1 MEFLTVKPKSLE
13 GTYRRV
19 IYRMSYD
26 NWQNDTYAKKWLN
39 QLTEANKR
47 NTVEP
52 FEAWLNFIKMSPT
65 EQIMKR
71 MKDLRSDNPQVRGF
85 FEDKLIEFMHLLET
99 QSIKSTTIHRKL
111 SAIRS
116 FFTHN
121 RLKLQFARGQLRPRV
136 NESEKVTQEW
146 ILANEE
152 IRALYSVASVRNRAL
167 LLCLYQS
174 GFSPIDVSKLNI
186 EHLRQGQKTVYETED
201 HLYIDKLREK
211 TSIHQKTCVSSECV
225 FDIQNM
231 LKERGSPKTG
241 ALFVSE
247 KGMRLSPRFINDA
260 MKSLCEKAH
269 GKQLC
274 KEFKTKNLRDS
285 YNDALL
291 RADIKQE
298 LKDVL
303 MGHKR
308 LGARGHYHCSPTTI
322 KETYQ
327 KAFKSLSINH
337 GTQTKQALKQ
347 VQQSIIGLSQTIAK
361 QQDQINELRGKL
373 ESFFKA
379 LDESPYLI
387 KETTTPNGKK
397 QYLLIKT
404 KKIEKPKNWSV
415 S

>member
-1 MEFLTVKPKSLE
+1 
-13 GTYRRV
+13 
-19 IYRMSYD
+19 MSYD
-26 NWQNDTYAKKWLN
+26 NWQNDVYAKKWLG

-47 NTVEP
+47 NAIEP
-52 FEAWLNFIKMSPT
+52 FQAWLSFIKMTPT
-65 EQIMKR
+65 EQINKR
-71 MKDLRSDNPQVRGF
+71 MEDLQSRNPQTRGF

-99 QSIKSTTIHRKL
+99 QNIKSTTIHRKL

-121 RLKLQFARGQLRPRV
+121 RLQLKFARGQLRPRV

-152 IRALYSVASVRNRAL
+152 IRALYGVGSVRNRAL

-186 EHLRQGQKTVYETED
+186 EHLKDGTKTIYETEE
-201 HLYIDKLREK
+201 HLYIDILRQK
-211 TSIHQKTCVSSECV
+211 TSIHQKTCISSECV

-231 LKERGSPKTG
+231 LKERGNPKTG

-247 KGMRLSPRFINDA
+247 KGMRLSTRFINDA
-260 MKSLCEKAH
+260 LKNLCEKAH

-298 LKDVL
+298 VKDL
-303 MGHKR
+303 MLGHKR

-322 KETYQ
+322 KEAYAKT
-327 KAFKSLSINH
+327 FKYLSINH

-347 VQQSIIGLSQTIAK
+347 VQQSIVGLSQTIAK
-361 QQDQINELRGKL
+361 QQNEISKL
-373 ESFFKA
+373 KAMFKKTWVIM
-379 LDESPYLI
+379 EPT
-387 KETTTPNGKK
+387 KNGK
-397 QYLLIKT
+397 T
-404 KKIEKPKNWSV
+404 KVHLEYDENLPLRKEKEDKPNQ
-415 S
+415 

>member
-1 MEFLTVKPKSLE
+1 
-13 GTYRRV
+13 
-19 IYRMSYD
+19 MSYD
-26 NWQNDTYAKKWLN
+26 NWQNDLYAKKWLN
-39 QLTEANKR
+39 QLTKANKR

-52 FEAWLNFIKMSPT
+52 FEAWLNFIKMTPT
-65 EQIMKR
+65 EQINKR
-71 MKDLRSDNPQVRGF
+71 MEDLQSRNPQVRGF

-99 QSIKSTTIHRKL
+99 QNIKSTTIHRKL

-121 RLKLQFARGQLRPRV
+121 RLQLKFSRGELKPRV
-136 NESEKVTQEW
+136 NESEMITQDW

-186 EHLRQGQKTVYETED
+186 EHLKDGTKTIYETED

-211 TSIHQKTCVSSECV
+211 TSIHQKTCISSECV

-231 LKERGSPKTG
+231 LKERGNPKSG

-247 KGMRLSPRFINDA
+247 KGMRLSTRFINDA

-291 RADIKQE
+291 RSEVKQE
-298 LKDVL
+298 VKDL
-303 MGHKR
+303 MFGHKR

-322 KETYQ
+322 KEAYS
-327 KAFKSLSINH
+327 KAFKYLSINH

-361 QQDQINELRGKL
+361 QQNEINELTEKL
-373 ESFFKA
+373 RTIFDVPF
-379 LDESPYLI
+379 Y
-387 KETTTPNGKK
+387 
-397 QYLLIKT
+397 IKT
-404 KKIEKPKNWSV
+404 VERPDGKEEYYLMKTERITDEKSIKILKKKLKKTLNKP
-415 S
+415 